1 MIRVRHIVF
10 LVVFLA
16 VVAAH
21 AYDVPSYATE
31 RFGNRPLRAA
41 EGVWLW
47 DSGALVTIEADEQ
60 GVLTL
65 TLVDT
70 PDPLIDTPCVIG
82 TGRFA
87 GQPGTY
93 NIELVTEGDVMKKN
107 NLGKKARFIGKFIN
121 NSRLSLSPY
130 STGLKINAW
139 RMIPYLLRI
148 SVTQQKAPDAIDGA
162 IRVWPNLGS
171 PEFPVI
177 L

>member
-1 MIRVRHIVF
+1 MTTLRSIV
-10 LVVFLA
+10 LLI
-16 VVAAH
+16 VALTGIACY

-31 RFGNRPLRAA
+31 RFGTRPLRAA

-60 GVLTL
+60 GVITL
-65 TLVDT
+65 TLVDS

-87 GQPGTY
+87 GQPNTY

-107 NLGKKARFIGKFIN
+107 NLGKKARFIAKIIN

-162 IRVWPNLGS
+162 IRVWPNLGT